1 MLVYLLL
8 QFYEGPLFTG
18 YLDEFFG
25 RPLLT
30 TCSFNIGMIRIFF
43 DIETYSP
50 DEHGPSLCDKVIS
63 IAYKIGDSDVVVL
76 KEWELG
82 EKEVLTRFLD
92 VIQSQDRPN
101 IIGHNIL
108 RFDIPVIVC
117 RSVENGLGRLEEIY
131 SVFREPYGID
141 LLQCLLPSNRMY
153 FRGLGLA
160 SCAER
165 LGISLAS
172 ENGSSI
178 QVLYERGEYEKI
190 VDHNVEDVLV
200 TESLSYHLMN
210 CDFDPFSEG
219 SDIA

>member
-1 MLVYLLL
+1 
-8 QFYEGPLFTG
+8 
-18 YLDEFFG
+18 
-25 RPLLT
+25 
-30 TCSFNIGMIRIFF
+30 MIKIFF

-50 DEHGPSLCDKVIS
+50 DVSGPSLCDKIIS

-82 EKEVLTRFLD
+82 EKEVLDRFLD
-92 VIQSQDRPN
+92 VVQSKDRPN

-117 RSVENGLGRLEEIY
+117 RSLENGLGRLEEIY

-141 LLQCLLPSNRMY
+141 TLQCLLASNRMY
-153 FRGLGLA
+153 FNGLGLA
-160 SCAER
+160 ACAER

-178 QVLYERGEYEKI
+178 QELYERGEYEKI

-200 TESLSYHLMN
+200 NERLYYHLMD
-210 CDFDPFSEG
+210 CDFDPFSYG
-219 SDIA
+219 SENR

>member
-1 MLVYLLL
+1 MV
-8 QFYEGPLFTG
+8 Q
-18 YLDEFFG
+18 
-25 RPLLT
+25 
-30 TCSFNIGMIRIFF
+30 IFF

-50 DEHGPSLCDKVIS
+50 HVSGPRLCDKVIS

-82 EKEVLTRFLD
+82 EKAVLTRFLD

-117 RSVENGLGRLEEIY
+117 RSLENGLGRLGEIY

-141 LLQCLLPSNRMY
+141 TLQCLLPSNRMY

-160 SCAER
+160 ACAER

-172 ENGSSI
+172 ENSSSI
-178 QVLYERGEYEKI
+178 QELYERGEYEKI
-190 VDHNVEDVLV
+190 VHHNVEDALV
-200 TESLSYHLMN
+200 TERLYYHLMN
-210 CDFDPFSEG
+210 CDFDPFNVGRE
-219 SDIA
+219 IR